1 MKPLRIKNLVL
12 GRGIPKICIPMTG
25 KNEEELLKELAYIR
39 EFTPDLVE
47 WRVDCLKDQESM
59 WEMLKTISDNL
70 GEIPLLF
77 TFRTAGE
84 GGCREIMYE
93 DYVNLLKRAADSGYA
108 DLIDAELFFC
118 PEGAEELVS
127 VLKEREATVLASNH
141 HFDRTPPT
149 EEMVQRLIQM
159 HKWGAD
165 VLKLAVMPQNREDVL
180 RLMTAAL
187 RSEEDTQKPVVSMS
201 MGETGMVSRVLGED
215 FSSCITFAAGL
226 SASAPGQIPAESL
239 RRFLQAIHELK
250 TEKIDIKQVT

>member
-12 GRGIPKICIPMTG
+12 GQGIPKICIPMTG

-47 WRVDCLKDQESM
+47 WRVDCLKNQESM

-93 DYVNLLKRAADSGYA
+93 DYVNLLKKAADSRYA

-118 PEGAEELVS
+118 PEGGRGACFCIKGKGSNGSCVQSSLS
-127 VLKEREATVLASNH
+127 QDAPHRRNGAAS
-141 HFDRTPPT
+141 DTDA
-149 EEMVQRLIQM
+149 QM
-159 HKWGAD
+159 GRRCPETCSYAPKQGGRVAAYD
-165 VLKLAVMPQNREDVL
+165 GCFAV
-180 RLMTAAL
+180 
-187 RSEEDTQKPVVSMS
+187 
-201 MGETGMVSRVLGED
+201 
-215 FSSCITFAAGL
+215 
-226 SASAPGQIPAESL
+226 
-239 RRFLQAIHELK
+239 
-250 TEKIDIKQVT
+250 